1 MSDVDKGVMYFK
13 ADVGKKVYE
22 IEHTTTYVT
31 KWQVVADNKD
41 SAFDIWLEQS
51 KEDLKTEDGNN
62 CVCSSVKDY
71 SELGKTKE
79 IADKKYNQEED
90 EVYPEIK

>member
-1 MSDVDKGVMYFK
+1 MSKVDKGVMYFR

-31 KWQVVADNKD
+31 KWQVVANNEDE
-41 SAFDIWLEQS
+41 AFDTYLEQRT
-51 KEDLKTEDGNN
+51 ENLKTEDGNN
-62 CVCSSVKDY
+62 CVCSSVRDFN
-71 SELGKTKE
+71 ELGKTKE
-79 IADKKYNQEED
+79 IADIKYNQEDD

>member
-1 MSDVDKGVMYFK
+1 MSVDKNVMYFK

-31 KWQVVADNKD
+31 KWQVVANNEDQ
-41 SAFDIWLEQS
+41 AFDTYLEQRT
-51 KEDLKTEDGNN
+51 ENLKTEDSNN

-71 SELGKTKE
+71 SEMGGTKK
-79 IADKKYNQEED
+79 IADIKYDQEED
-90 EVYPEIK
+90 EVYLD

>member
-1 MSDVDKGVMYFK
+1 MCVDKNVMYFK

-31 KWQVVADNKD
+31 KWQVVANNEDE
-41 SAFDIWLEQS
+41 AFDTYLDQS

-71 SELGKTKE
+71 GELGKTKK
-79 IADKKYNQEED
+79 IATVMYNEEDD
-90 EVYPEIK
+90 EVYPEY

>member
-1 MSDVDKGVMYFK
+1 MSVDKNVMYFK

-22 IEHTTTYVT
+22 IEHTTTFIT
-31 KWQVVADNKD
+31 KWQVVANNEDE
-41 SAFDIWLEQS
+41 AFDTYLDQS

-71 SELGKTKE
+71 GELGKTKK
-79 IADKKYNQEED
+79 IADIKYDQEED
-90 EVYPEIK
+90 EVYPEY